1 MNITVAGAGYVGL
14 SNALLLAQNN
24 SVILMEP
31 NHNKVESINNKIS
44 PISDKDISEFLLR
57 SDIQLHATS
66 DEEEAYENAD
76 LVFVAVPTNNTG
88 DGGFDT
94 SQVEAV
100 INKAISINKDATFII
115 KSTIPI
121 GFTQEI
127 SRKLDS
133 RNIFFSPEFLR
144 EGKSLYDCLYPS
156 RIIIGVPDKNEE
168 TLEKAN
174 LISSLL
180 LEGAKKKDVQSI
192 IVGAS
197 EAEAIKLFAN
207 AYLAMRIGFMNELD
221 SFAEWHNLNSKEI
234 ITGIGLDSRIGLHYN
249 NPSFGF
255 GGYCLPKDTRQL
267 KYEFSD
273 IPQELISAI
282 VESNSTRK
290 KYIASRI
297 KALNPSTIGIYRL
310 IMKKDSDNFRESS
323 IFDIMDDL
331 SKSGL
336 KVVVYEPL
344 WENDQLEE
352 YPVIKDF
359 DEFTKASDII
369 MANRMTPELEPYIDK
384 VYSRDIFRA
393 N

>member
-66 DEEEAYENAD
+66 DEEEAYGNAD

-297 KALNPSTIGIYRL
+297 KELNPSTIGIYRL

-359 DEFTKASDII
+359 DEFTKVSDII

-384 VYSRDIFRA
+384 VYSRDIFRE